1 MLKVTENARTYNP
14 AESEPRIAFGDVGG
28 HVAAV
33 VALAHHALIAF
44 DFLSEGVL
52 SAHKEEEH
60 DEVCKRT
67 TMGYDRVESTVEYQ
81 MM

>member
-1 MLKVTENARTYNP
+1 MNKAKTYNP
-14 AESEPRIAFGDVGG
+14 AESKPRITLGDVGG

-33 VALAHHALIAF
+33 VALAYHALIAF

-60 DEVCKRT
+60 CQICKRDDDEIRP
-67 TMGYDRVESTVEYQ
+67 GRVDG
-81 MM
+81 

>member
-1 MLKVTENARTYNP
+1 MNKAKTYNP
-14 AESEPRIAFGDVGG
+14 AEGEPRITLGDVSG

-33 VALAHHALIAF
+33 VALAHHALIAL

-52 SAHKEEEH
+52 STHKEEEH
-60 DEVCKRT
+60 CEICKRT